1 MVYAF
6 LPTIVEWLKKV
17 VLLTL
22 SALLHTWLM
31 AVYNTLLLRGSG
43 DTEETLLA
51 TLRAEITKAE
61 QDGWQLVEIFEY
73 TGEPTAFMKRLQK

>member
-43 DTEETLLA
+43 DTEETLLS
-51 TLRAEITKAE
+51 TLHAEITKAE
-61 QDGWQLVEIFEY
+61 QEGWQLVEIFEY
-73 TGEPTAFMKRLQK
+73 TGEPTAFMKRLEK